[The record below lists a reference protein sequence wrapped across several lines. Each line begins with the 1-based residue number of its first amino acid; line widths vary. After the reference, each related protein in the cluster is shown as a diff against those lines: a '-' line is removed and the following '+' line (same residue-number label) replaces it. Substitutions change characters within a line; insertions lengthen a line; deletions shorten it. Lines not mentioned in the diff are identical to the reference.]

1 MKTLKISG
9 ALLANLAIPVIA
21 ACGDS
26 GDGTTADATSAAT
39 TAPDAT
45 TGAPPPTSSDA
56 TSADATSAS
65 DPTGD
70 EATSATPT
78 TDSSGG
84 ADTTGGGVSPTHP
97 RIALNDEATRARL
110 LAALEAD
117 TPAAARFKEIVDSEM
132 AGSEHYEFQPWF
144 AALLG
149 ELTGEAPYC
158 AYAIAGTDAVVAAEE
173 ALIANGERAEVAG
186 DSYLYVGDTVGNLAL
201 VYDWCFDALTDDQRQ
216 RWLTYA
222 NQAVWNVW
230 HPAEANWG
238 GVVYDWSGWS
248 IDNPSNN
255 YYYSFLQ
262 ATLYLGLAAYEEHPD
277 AAGWLTMFRETKIA
291 GQLVPQFAADLAGGG
306 SREGTGY
313 GVAMARLF
321 RLYDF
326 WETSTGESIKDLTG
340 HTRASL
346 LHILH
351 TTVPTLDRIAPVG
364 DHARD
369 STAALFDY
377 HRDYVQLL
385 AHMYRDDPVA
395 PTARWWL
402 QACSVPEMSQHFMAV
417 WDLWYGSTAP
427 AAPESGLHSA
437 YHASGTGQVYARSS
451 WDTDATWVHL
461 AAGPYTESHAHRDKG
476 SIMFYRGEWLAYDQ
490 NILSHSGLRQ
500 EEESHNL
507 VRIVDAGETVPQRE
521 GADPADLLALAEG
534 DGWLY
539 AAVDVTPIY
548 DDHPAVDRV
557 EREMVFIKPD
567 VLVVFDRVD
576 TSGASQRIWQLNTP
590 IQPTL
595 NGTTATITGS
605 AATLVVRRIEPA
617 DAASSVFDWTADDDM
632 DGGFRIDSEHADPGG
647 SSRFLHVLSTDGAVM
662 NAAAS
667 HAGSQLG
674 VELTL
679 AGNVMARVRFESDAP
694 GGELVLDGQTLP
706 LAPGITALPELAQ

>member
-1 MKTLKISG
+1 MATLKLSSAVLIG
-9 ALLANLAIPVIA
+9 LGLAA
-21 ACGDS
+21 ACGDD
-26 GDGTTADATSAAT
+26 GDGATDDATSAAM
-39 TAPDAT
+39 TAADAT
-45 TGAPPPTSSDA
+45 TGGSSPTTSDA
-56 TSADATSAS
+56 TSADATSTS
-65 DPTGD
+65 DPTGA
-70 EATSATPT
+70 EATSEEPT
-78 TDSSGG
+78 TDDS
-84 ADTTGGGVSPTHP
+84 TGGEVSPTHP

-110 LAALEAD
+110 LAALESD

-132 AGSEHYEFQPWF
+132 AGTEHYEFQPWF

-149 ELTGEAPYC
+149 ELTDEAQYC
-158 AYAIAGTDAVVAAEE
+158 EYAIAGTDAVVAAEE
-173 ALIANGERAEVAG
+173 ALIADGQRAAVAG

-201 VYDWCFDALTDDQRQ
+201 VYDWCFDSLNDDQRQ
-216 RWLTYA
+216 RWLAYA

-230 HPAEANWG
+230 HPAEASWG

-262 ATLYLGLAAYEEHPD
+262 ATLYLGLAAYDEHPD
-277 AAGWLTMFRETKIA
+277 AAGWVTMFRETKIA

-351 TTVPTLDRIAPVG
+351 TTAPTLDRVAPVG

-385 AHMYRDDPVA
+385 AHMYQDDPAA

-417 WDLWYGSTAP
+417 WDFWYASTVP
-427 AAPESGLHSA
+427 AAPESQLHGA
-437 YHASGTGQVYARSS
+437 YHATGTGQVYARSS
-451 WDTDATWVHL
+451 WDADATWVHL
-461 AAGPYTESHAHRDKG
+461 AAGPYSESHAHRDKG

-490 NILSHSGLRQ
+490 NVLSHSGIRQ
-500 EEESHNL
+500 EEEMHNL

-539 AAVDVTPIY
+539 TAVDVTPIY

-557 EREMVFIKPD
+557 EREMVFIRPD

-576 TSGASQRIWQLNTP
+576 TSGASERVWQLNTP

-595 NGTTATITGS
+595 NDPTATITG
-605 AATLVVRRIEPA
+605 AEATLVVRRIAPD
-617 DAASSVFDWTADDDM
+617 DASSSVFDWTADDDM
-632 DGGFRIDSEHADPGG
+632 YGGFRIDTEHADPGG

-662 NAAAS
+662 NAVAS

-674 VELTL
+674 VAITL
-679 AGNVMARVRFESDAP
+679 AGDVMARVRFEADAP
-694 GGELVLDGQTLP
+694 GGELLLNGQTIP
-706 LAPGITALPELAQ
+706 LAPGVTQLPELAE

>member
-1 MKTLKISG
+1 MEFLKLSG
-9 ALLANLAIPVIA
+9 ALLLGLGSAP
-21 ACGDS
+21 ACGDD
-26 GDGTTADATSAAT
+26 GGTTTTSDATSAAT
-39 TAPDAT
+39 TAPDPT
-45 TGAPPPTSSDA
+45 TGAATTTPDA
-56 TSADATSAS
+56 TSDTTADVPTGADATS
-65 DPTGD
+65 DTP
-70 EATSATPT
+70 TSA
-78 TDSSGG
+78 DSTGG
-84 ADTTGGGVSPTHP
+84 DDTTGGDVSPTHP
-97 RIALNDEATRARL
+97 RIALNDETTRARL
-110 LAALEAD
+110 LAALAAN
-117 TPAAARFKEIVDSEM
+117 TPAAARFVEIVDSEM
-132 AGSEHYEFQPWF
+132 AGTEHYEFQPWF

-149 ELTGEAPYC
+149 QLTGEAAYC
-158 AYAIAGTDAVVAAEE
+158 DYAIAGTDAGVAAEE
-173 ALIANGERAEVAG
+173 ALIAMGERAEVAG

-201 VYDWCFDALTDDQRQ
+201 VYDWCFEHMSDDQRQ
-216 RWLTYA
+216 RWLAYA

-230 HPAEANWG
+230 HPAQANWG
-238 GVVYDWSGWS
+238 GVVYEWSGWS

-277 AAGWLTMFRETKIA
+277 AAGWVTMFRETKIA
-291 GQLVPQFAADLAGGG
+291 GQLVPQFTADLAGGG

-326 WETSTGESIKDLTG
+326 WETSTGENIKDLTG
-340 HTRASL
+340 HTRSSL

-351 TTVPTLDRIAPVG
+351 TVVPTLDRIAPVG

-385 AHMYRDDPVA
+385 AHMYQDDPAA

-417 WDLWYGSTAP
+417 WDFWYASTAP
-427 AAPESGLHSA
+427 AAPEPELHSA
-437 YHASGTGQVYARSS
+437 YHATGTGQVYARSD
-451 WDTDATWVHL
+451 WDPDATWVHL
-461 AAGPYTESHAHRDKG
+461 AAGPYSESHAHRDKG
-476 SIMFYRGEWLAYDQ
+476 SVMFYRGEWLAYDQ
-490 NILSHSGLRQ
+490 NILSHSGIRQ
-500 EEESHNL
+500 EEEMHNL

-548 DDHPAVDRV
+548 DDHPAVLRV

-576 TSGASQRIWQLNTP
+576 TGGGSERVWQLNTP
-590 IQPTL
+590 IQPML
-595 NGTTATITGS
+595 AGPTATITG
-605 AATLVVRRIEPA
+605 AAAALVVRRIEPD
-617 DAASSVFDWTADDDM
+617 DASSSVFDWTADDDM
-632 DGGFRIDSEHADPGG
+632 NGGYRIDTAHASQDG

-662 NAAAS
+662 NATAS

-679 AGNVMARVRFESDAP
+679 AGDGMARVRFESDAP
-694 GGELVLDGQTLP
+694 GGELLLDGATLP
-706 LAPGITALPELAQ
+706 LAPGVTALPELAD

>member
-1 MKTLKISG
+1 MATLKLSS
-9 ALLANLAIPVIA
+9 ALLIGLGLTT
-21 ACGDS
+21 ACGDA
-26 GDGTTADATSAAT
+26 GDSTTSDATSAAT

-45 TGAPPPTSSDA
+45 TGASTPTTSDA
-56 TSADATSAS
+56 TSDATTAN

-70 EATSATPT
+70 EATTNTPT
-78 TDSSGG
+78 S
-84 ADTTGGGVSPTHP
+84 ADTTGGDDTTGGEVSPTHP
-97 RIALNDEATRARL
+97 RIALNDETTRARL

-117 TPAAARFKEIVDSEM
+117 TPAAARFREIVDSEM
-132 AGSEHYEFQPWF
+132 AGTDHYEFQPWF

-149 ELTGEAPYC
+149 ELTDEASYC
-158 AYAIAGTDAVVAAEE
+158 EYAIAGTDAVVTAEE
-173 ALIANGERAEVAG
+173 ALIAMGERAEVAG

-201 VYDWCFDALTDDQRQ
+201 VYDWCFDSLTDDQRQ
-216 RWLTYA
+216 RWLSYA

-230 HPAEANWG
+230 HPAEASWG
-238 GVVYDWSGWS
+238 GVIHDWSGWS

-262 ATLYLGLAAYEEHPD
+262 ATLYLGLAAHEEHPD
-277 AAGWLTMFRETKIA
+277 AAGWVTMFRETKIA
-291 GQLVPQFAADLAGGG
+291 GQLVPQFEADLAGGG

-326 WETSTGESIKDLTG
+326 WETSTGESIKNLTG

-385 AHMYRDDPVA
+385 AHMYQDDPAA

-417 WDLWYGSTAP
+417 WDFWYGSTVP

-437 YHASGTGQVYARSS
+437 YHATGTGQVYARSS

-476 SIMFYRGEWLAYDQ
+476 SILFYRGEWLAYDQ
-490 NILSHSGLRQ
+490 NILSHSGIRQ
-500 EEESHNL
+500 EEELHNL
-507 VRIVDAGETVPQRE
+507 VRIVDAGETVVQRE

-539 AAVDVTPIY
+539 TAVDVTPIY

-557 EREMVFIKPD
+557 EREVVYIKPD

-576 TSGASQRIWQLNTP
+576 TAGTSERIWQLNTP

-595 NGTTATITGS
+595 ANATATITGS
-605 AATLVVRRIEPA
+605 AATLVVRRIAPD
-617 DAASSVFDWTADDDM
+617 DASSSVFDWTADDDM
-632 DGGFRIDSEHADPGG
+632 DGGYRIDTDHASQDG
-647 SSRFLHVLSTDGAVM
+647 SSRFLHVLSTDGAVL
-662 NAAAS
+662 NAVAS

-674 VELTL
+674 VEITL
-679 AGNVMARVRFESDAP
+679 AGDTMARVRFEADAP
-694 GGELVLDGQTLP
+694 GGELVLNGQSIP
-706 LAPGITALPELAQ
+706 LAPGIMALPELAQ